1 MALDGHK
8 KGSII
13 TSVAV
18 SDCVPGYL
26 NDECYLK
33 EDDIKAENQERN
45 KEKEIEEKNDLVF
58 ENEEMQDNELIEN
71 FNKCNIAD

>member
-33 EDDIKAENQERN
+33 EDDEKTIYRIK
-45 KEKEIEEKNDLVF
+45 
-58 ENEEMQDNELIEN
+58 
-71 FNKCNIAD
+71 